1 MKRKSK
7 KKNIPTSIELK
18 DINLS
23 DDFFSNIALI
33 EYNEESYERK
43 TFTKLE
49 DIKISDLTAKVE
61 WLNIY
66 GFQFP
71 NAIKRIIY
79 QNKLDEFLF
88 NLATEEDHRNKVIE
102 LQNSFFLS
110 IKSVHFEDKYTLESE
125 QLMFIVSPTYI
136 WSIQEKSG
144 DHFEHIR
151 TRLREN
157 KGIAR
162 KKGADYL
169 LYLMIDAMIEN
180 YYGAYEKLIERTQN
194 INLLEEVRSDPEYA
208 AVVENNKKSFF
219 LLKKAIGSLREAI
232 NQVENVELE
241 NFNNKYF
248 TELKEQCSFM
258 MDDIDFNLQQLESSI
273 NLIFTIQSHRL
284 NEVMRTLTVLS
295 VIFIPL
301 TFLAGIYGMN
311 FKYIPELNYH
321 YGYFVLLGIMLIVA
335 LMTIY
340 YFKRKNWFN

>member
-7 KKNIPTSIELK
+7 KKNIATA
-18 DINLS
+18 INLEDLHLPES
-23 DDFFSNIALI
+23 FFQNVTLI
-33 EYNEESYERK
+33 EYNEDSYEK
-43 TFTKLE
+43 IQFKNIE

-66 GFQFP
+66 GFQF
-71 NAIKRIIY
+71 ADQIKKIIY
-79 QNKLDEFLF
+79 QNNLDEFLL

-110 IKSVHFEDKYTLESE
+110 IKSVQFPDKYTLLSD
-125 QLMFIVSPTYI
+125 QLIFIVSPTYI
-136 WSIQEKSG
+136 WSIQEKVG
-144 DHFEHIR
+144 DHFGHIR
-151 TRLREN
+151 TRLAEN
-157 KGIAR
+157 KGIVR
-162 KKGADYL
+162 KKGSDYL

-180 YYGAYEKLIERTQN
+180 YYMAYDKLIEGSQN
-194 INLLEEVRSDPEYA
+194 INLLDEVRSDPEYA

-232 NQVENVELE
+232 SQVENVELD
-241 NFNNKYF
+241 NFNTKYF
-248 TELKEQCSFM
+248 SELKEQCSFM

-311 FKYIPELNYH
+311 FKYIPELHYH
-321 YGYFVLLGIMLIVA
+321 YGYFVLLGVMFLVA
-335 LMTIY
+335 LLTIY